1 MPSCDFF
8 FFKTSAEFK
17 VSSFKCW
24 KWKKYVVNVNKIDWI
39 ISYRLIKE
47 KWGKSNDRVREKLL
61 VFIGQ
66 IGRDAKQVPNLKRM
80 TECPTNNA
88 NSSL

>member
-1 MPSCDFF
+1 LIDLV
-8 FFKTSAEFK
+8 KNID
-17 VSSFKCW
+17 SF
-24 KWKKYVVNVNKIDWI
+24 
-39 ISYRLIKE
+39 RLIKE

-80 TECPTNNA
+80 TRFTF
-88 NSSL
+88 